1 MILGVFN
8 QLLVVLVLTIV
19 VVAVCRRMN
28 FPPIIGYI
36 IVGLFI
42 GIIGHSAFQ
51 HFAKLNVF
59 AKYGVVFL
67 LFSIGLEFSLPRL
80 ISMKKT
86 VFGLGSL
93 QMLACGGLS
102 YVFCLT
108 LHLDF
113 LTAFVVAVAVA
124 MSSTAIVSKILKES
138 GETSTH
144 MGYLTMS
151 MLIFQD
157 LMVVPAIIITT
168 FFCN

>member
-1 MILGVFN
+1 MVLGIFN
-8 QLLVVLVLTIV
+8 QLLVVLVVTIG
-19 VVAVCRRMN
+19 VVAICRRMN

-42 GIIGHSAFQ
+42 SIIGHKSFQ
-51 HFAKLNVF
+51 HFANLAVL

-80 ISMKKT
+80 MAMKKT

-102 YVFCLT
+102 YGFCL
-108 LHLDF
+108 LMHLDF

-124 MSSTAIVSKILKES
+124 MSSTAIISKILKEN
-138 GETSTH
+138 GESTSH
-144 MGYLTMS
+144 VGHLTMS
-151 MLIFQD
+151 MLIFQE
-157 LMVVPAIIITT
+157 
-168 FFCN
+168 